1 MTDVSDGSG
10 QIQRRAPRASDGGAP
25 IGGALAIVLAFIAV
39 VAGFF
44 ILRSISGDSETNAF
58 DVRPTSEETGAAPDA
73 TTATTLPGGTV
84 APPAPQVTQPLDVF
98 TGASVIVANASDIGG
113 TAAQMTRA
121 IEGAGFAVVEPT
133 NAAGLTEPL
142 AASIVYFDT
151 TQAGAQPVA
160 ETLARQLGGGVSV
173 LPLDGT
179 AQVDEG
185 NLNGAGVL
193 LLLGTDKA
201 GRTLAEL
208 AGGATP
214 TVALITNPPAATTLP
229 AG

>member
-10 QIQRRAPRASDGGAP
+10 QIPRRPPRAGDGGAP
-25 IGGALAIVLAFIAV
+25 IGGALAIVLAFVAV

-44 ILRSISGDSETNAF
+44 ILRSISGDAETNAF
-58 DVRPTSEETGAAPDA
+58 DVRPTTDETGVAPDA
-73 TTATTLPGGTV
+73 TTPTTLPGGTV
-84 APPAPQVTQPLDVF
+84 PLPVPQVTPPLDVF

-121 IEGAGFAVVEPT
+121 IEGAGFTVLEPT
-133 NAAGLTEPL
+133 NAAGLTEPMT
-142 AASIVYFDT
+142 ASIVYFDT
-151 TQAGAQPVA
+151 AQAGAQAVA
-160 ETLARQLGGGVSV
+160 DTLARQLGGGVSV
-173 LPLDGT
+173 LPLEGT
-179 AQVDEG
+179 PQVEDG

-208 AGGATP
+208 ATGATD
-214 TVALITNPPAATTLP
+214 VAVITNPPVVTTAP